1 MKKDTKDFKNKID
14 SIMKQMIV
22 LNDNSIQRCIE
33 YVDKN
38 HKDTE
43 LLIDGKISELAK
55 KNQQIR
61 VLFLNLKKI
70 QVRK

>member
-1 MKKDTKDFKNKID
+1 
-14 SIMKQMIV
+14 MKQMIV